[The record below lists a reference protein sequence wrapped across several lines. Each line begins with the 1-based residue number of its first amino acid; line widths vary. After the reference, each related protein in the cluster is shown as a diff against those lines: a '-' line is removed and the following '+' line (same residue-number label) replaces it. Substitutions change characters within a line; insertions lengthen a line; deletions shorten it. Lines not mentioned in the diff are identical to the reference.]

1 MTYTIPEPMPDKMV
15 QVGKK
20 HRVEKVL
27 NESVLTWQD
36 NPAATE
42 IQDVM
47 LLVQRFP
54 ESLQFSGQNETPEVT

>member
-1 MTYTIPEPMPDKMV
+1 MV

-20 HRVEKVL
+20 HRVKKVL

-42 IQDVM
+42 LQDVM
-47 LLVQRFP
+47 LHMAR
-54 ESLQFSGQNETPEVT
+54 